1 MVEMDILIITN
12 IMVAGGTLILA
23 YVAYL
28 NIKSSKEQLKL
39 LRNQTRIFSS
49 QQEPYLLVQNKK
61 FKGNKIELALNNHG
75 GGTAYDVA
83 VSTRFFIT
91 EVKLTNES
99 ERLLRETPRKKWDK
113 LNIQGR
119 FNLLP
124 NSHLLLEKN
133 KEEIKNSLF
142 NRAISWILKRP
153 INYEIVYPSSATT
166 FIFDLENEESILK
179 SGEENIFEFEPYFWV
194 TTKKNEEE
202 FKLGAAGKAFLFD
215 ELKDFLIQ
223 NNIQFIGITFDLV
236 SRDKIG
242 NVHNHQEIDSCI
254 VDLKENKTLADAVNS
269 GRKEHLTTLGWVEI
283 QKGVGWLP
291 SYLYNEIKFVTTQV
305 Y

>member
-1 MVEMDILIITN
+1 MDILTISN
-12 IMVAGGTLILA
+12 IMVAGGTSILA

-61 FKGNKIELALNNHG
+61 FKGNKIELSLNNHG

-99 ERLLRETPRKKWDK
+99 ERVLKETPLKKRDK
-113 LNIQGR
+113 LNIQCR
-119 FNLLP
+119 FSLLP

-133 KEEIKNSLF
+133 KEEIKSGLF
-142 NRAISWILKRP
+142 NRAISRILKRP

-166 FIFDLENEESILK
+166 FISDLKNEEPILK
-179 SGEENIFEFEPYFWV
+179 SGEENIFEFEPYFLV
-194 TTKKNEEE
+194 TNKKNEEE
-202 FKLGAAGKAFLFD
+202 FKVGTQYKVFLFD
-215 ELKDFLIQ
+215 ELKGFLIQ

-236 SRDKIG
+236 SRDKIE

-254 VDLKENKTLADAVNS
+254 VDLKENKTLEDAVNS
-269 GRKEHLTTLGWVEI
+269 GRKVHLTTLGWVEL
-283 QKGVGWLP
+283 QRGVGWMP
-291 SYLYNEIKFVTTQV
+291 SYLYNEMKFVEG
-305 Y
+305 